1 MFSSARIWRGERKRI
16 ESKFIASTFSL
27 LALLSALCFS
37 SLQAQQEEP
46 LDAEFEMPVPI
57 RTVQEIS
64 FKTSAFTFVRIKY
77 SNRLGPGSTGAAWLT
92 DFPDADRAL
101 SNQVERSTGLTID
114 PDGLQLE
121 LTDPALQDYPF
132 IYIVEAGQMRL
143 SDDEAVALRNYLLG
157 GGFLMADDFWGEYEW
172 GLFAEELHRVFPDR
186 EPVELTVDH
195 EIFQSFYYVSETPQ
209 VPGRGG
215 ARPGTQDR
223 LLGLLDDNGRL
234 MAILCHNH
242 DFGDAWEHLNDPWY
256 PKEISLGHA
265 VPMGV
270 NIVVYALSR

>member
-1 MFSSARIWRGERKRI
+1 MNRI
-16 ESKFIASTFSL
+16 ESRFGASIFVL
-27 LALLSALCFS
+27 LALSSGLCFS
-37 SLQAQQEEP
+37 SLQAQQTD
-46 LDAEFEMPVPI
+46 LLRAEYELPVPI
-57 RTVQEIS
+57 RTAQEIS

-77 SNRLGPGSTGAAWLT
+77 SSGSRARRPGPSWLT

-101 SNQVERSTGLTID
+101 SNQVERSTGLTTD

-121 LTDPALQDYPF
+121 LTDPVLQGYPF
-132 IYIVEAGQMRL
+132 IYIVEPGQMRL
-143 SDDEAVALRNYLLG
+143 SDDETVALRDYLLG

-172 GLFAEELHRVFPDR
+172 GLFAEELRRVFPDR

-195 EIFQSFYYVSETPQ
+195 EIFQSFFYISETPQ
-209 VPGRGG
+209 VPARGG
-215 ARPGTQDR
+215 VRPNTR
-223 LLGLLDDNGRL
+223 NRFLGLFDDDGRL
-234 MAILCHNH
+234 MAILCHND
-242 DFGDAWEHLNDPWY
+242 DFGDAWEWSNDPAY